1 MKNPFV
7 TLAYLWLLASLAWFP
22 AGAEELR
29 AERNIGRVDFVDLQN
44 GNLVINDMSYRI
56 TSGTAVYSSNGGSV
70 GVQQLKKGVT
80 VRFKIN
86 PATGANQPLV
96 TELYIITAN

>member
-1 MKNPFV
+1 MKNPFA
-7 TLAYLWLLASLAWFP
+7 TLTYLWLLVSLAWFP

-29 AERNIGRVDFVDLQN
+29 AGRNIGRVDFVDLQN

-56 TSGTAVYSSNGGSV
+56 TSGTAVYSSSGGSV

-80 VRFKIN
+80 VRFKTN